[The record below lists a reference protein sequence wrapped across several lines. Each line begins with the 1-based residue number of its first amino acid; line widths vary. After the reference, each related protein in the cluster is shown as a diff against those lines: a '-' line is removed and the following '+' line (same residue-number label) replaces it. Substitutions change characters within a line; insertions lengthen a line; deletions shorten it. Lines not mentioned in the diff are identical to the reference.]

1 MSKTNININFNNKN
15 YSIDESTLS
24 AATHEL
30 RTHLSTTMSGTGA
43 TLNFGGTTY
52 NVDSAKLSA
61 AMNNFIAYLGTVAGS
76 DYKVVVG
83 GVEYGVGSDKVAGAI
98 GELEAVLG
106 GLNSGSG
113 SGETYTAGLYKTG
126 AIEFYNTYGMS
137 KPAPEL
143 NEYGFY
149 FGEKYYT
156 DDGNNYFIFYE
167 DGSALGLAP
176 GSDSVSFV
184 PAGVCTYTSDFIYL
198 DGEEFVSSFSPD
210 GTQMSSPF
218 GNLTVELC
226 TELSDMLIVTWDEL
240 VDYGFMT
247 IDDGALYHTST
258 ADAMTTYVALP
269 TCELAGD
276 LLLPQDGKI
285 TSIATEAFDH
295 ECKQLTGILIPN
307 GVTAIGD
314 RAFELCKGLITVTI
328 PESVTSIGEEA
339 FLACESLKSIT
350 IPKSVTNIGDSAFN
364 GCNNLTSITFDGTVA
379 QWTDIAFGVYFVS
392 GVGTTEVVCSDGTI
406 SLK

>member
-1 MSKTNININFNNKN
+1 MAKTNINFNNKT
-15 YSIDESTLS
+15 YQVDESSLS
-24 AATHEL
+24 AATAAL
-30 RTHLSTTMSGTGA
+30 KSHLSTTMSGSGA
-43 TLNFGGTTY
+43 TINFGGTSY
-52 NVDSAKLSA
+52 GIDSTKLSDA
-61 AMNNFIAYLGTVAGS
+61 TNSFISHLGTVAGS
-76 DYKVVVG
+76 GYKVVVG

-113 SGETYTAGLYKTG
+113 EIYTAGLYETG

-156 DDGNNYFIFYE
+156 DDGNSYFIFYE

-176 GSDSVSFV
+176 GSDSVSFI
-184 PAGVCTYTSDFIYL
+184 PAGVCTYTSDFIEI

-218 GNLTVELC
+218 GNLTIELC

-314 RAFELCKGLITVTI
+314 RAFELCKGLISVTI
-328 PESVTSIGEEA
+328 PEGVTSIGKEA
-339 FLACESLKSIT
+339 FWACESLKSIT

-379 QWTDIAFGVYFVS
+379 QWMDITFGVYFVS
-392 GVGTTEVVCSDGTI
+392 GVGTTQVVCSDGTM